1 MKRPSLLLSC
11 ATCATYATFA
21 TFATFALGA
30 CSSGFDAK
38 RQVDVLDSRVGPR
51 KAEDADA
58 RPDAPDAARN
68 KLIAEPFVMVPVAT
82 DIDPF
87 PRKPKISVPPDTKVL
102 YAVQIKAYGSGD
114 KSLRYQTHG
123 VSITTP
129 MTYERFDREIAPLV
143 SDAAALPN
151 GTALLFEFT
160 MSGGGT
166 GVPAWEAVPVRLPVL
181 ATARDIAGAQ
191 PELHETR
198 KLNPDGKTFRTSL
211 SEAVRVSLMPEAT
224 TRLSRWSAD
233 KKEYPVASA
242 VKGRVMDISVVGSG
256 TTVYLDLE
264 WLPEDDRKGA
274 AELLAAEL
282 RNVAGK

>member
-1 MKRPSLLLSC
+1 MKRSVVLIVLC
-11 ATCATYATFA
+11 
-21 TFATFALGA
+21 A

-38 RQVDVLDSRVGPR
+38 RQVDVLDSRVGPK
-51 KAEDADA
+51 KADDVDT
-58 RPDAPDAARN
+58 RPDTPDAGRN
-68 KLIAEPFVMVPVAT
+68 KLIAEAFVMVPVAT

-87 PRKPKISVPPDTKVL
+87 PRKPKVTVPSDTKVL
-102 YAVQIKAYGSGD
+102 YSIQIKAYGSND
-114 KSLRYQTHG
+114 KSMRYQTHG
-123 VSITTP
+123 VSVATP

-160 MSGGGT
+160 TNGGGT
-166 GVPAWEAVPVRLPVL
+166 GVPAWDAVPVRLPML

-191 PELHETR
+191 SEMHETR

-211 SEAVRVSLMPEAT
+211 SQAVRVSLTPDAT
-224 TRLSRWSAD
+224 TRLSRWGAD
-233 KKEYPVASA
+233 KKEYPVATA
-242 VKGRVMDISVVGSG
+242 VKGRIMDISVLGG
-256 TTVYLDLE
+256 ATTVYLDLE
-264 WLPEDDRKGA
+264 WIAEEERKGA

>member
-1 MKRPSLLLSC
+1 MKRVFLCSFVALLVP
-11 ATCATYATFA
+11 
-21 TFATFALGA
+21 A

-38 RQVDVLDSRVGPR
+38 RQVDRLDSRVGPR
-51 KAEDADA
+51 KADEADA
-58 RPDAPDAARN
+58 RPDTPDAARN
-68 KLIAEPFVMVPVAT
+68 KLVAEPFVMVPVAT
-82 DIDPF
+82 DVDPF
-87 PRKPKISVPPDTKVL
+87 PKKPKVTVPTDTKIL
-102 YAVQIKAYGSGD
+102 YSVQIKAYGSNK
-114 KSLRYQTHG
+114 KSMRYQTHG
-123 VSITTP
+123 VSVQTP

-160 MSGGGT
+160 MNGGGA
-166 GVPAWEAVPVRLPVL
+166 GVPAWDAVPVRLPIL

-198 KLNPDGKTFRTSL
+198 KLNPDGKTFRTAYTQ
-211 SEAVRVSLMPEAT
+211 AVRVSLTTDAT
-224 TRLSRWSAD
+224 TRLSRWGAD

-242 VKGRVMDISVVGSG
+242 VKGRVMDVSVLGG
-256 TTVYLDLE
+256 GTVYLELE
-264 WLPEDDRKGA
+264 WLPEEDRKGA

>member
-1 MKRPSLLLSC
+1 MKRSVVLLLSC
-11 ATCATYATFA
+11 
-21 TFATFALGA
+21 ALGA

-38 RQVDVLDSRVGPR
+38 RQVEVLDSRVGPK
-51 KAEDADA
+51 KADDVDA
-58 RPDAPDAARN
+58 RPDTPDAGRN
-68 KLIAEPFVMVPVAT
+68 KLIAEAFVMVPVAT

-87 PRKPKISVPPDTKVL
+87 PRRPKVTVPADTKVL
-102 YAVQIKAYGSGD
+102 YSVQIKAYGSND
-114 KSLRYQTHG
+114 KSMRYQTHG
-123 VSITTP
+123 VSIATP

-160 MSGGGT
+160 TNGGGT
-166 GVPAWEAVPVRLPVL
+166 GVPAWDAVPVRLPIL

-191 PELHETR
+191 SEMHETR

-211 SEAVRVSLMPEAT
+211 AQAVRVSLTPEAT
-224 TRLSRWSAD
+224 TRLSRWGAD
-233 KKEYPVASA
+233 KKEFPVASA
-242 VKGRVMDISVVGSG
+242 VKGRIMDISVLGG
-256 TTVYLDLE
+256 ATTVYLDLE
-264 WLPEDDRKGA
+264 WVPEEERKGA

>member
-1 MKRPSLLLSC
+1 MKRLALLLVFS
-11 ATCATYATFA
+11 
-21 TFATFALGA
+21 ALCA

-38 RQVDVLDSRVGPR
+38 RQVDSLDSRVGPR
-51 KAEDADA
+51 KADDAVA
-58 RPDAPDAARN
+58 RPDTPDAARN
-68 KLIAEPFVMVPVAT
+68 KLVAEPFVIVPVAT
-82 DIDPF
+82 DVDPF
-87 PRKPKISVPPDTKVL
+87 PKKPKVTVPADSKVL
-102 YAVQIKAYGSGD
+102 YSVQIKAYGSND
-114 KSLRYQTHG
+114 KSMRYQTHG
-123 VSITTP
+123 IAIQTP

-160 MSGGGT
+160 MNGGGI
-166 GVPAWEAVPVRLPVL
+166 GVPAWDAVPVRLPVL

-198 KLNPDGKTFRTSL
+198 KLNPDGKTFHTSYAQ
-211 SEAVRVSLMPEAT
+211 AVRVSLTPEAT
-224 TRLSRWSAD
+224 TRLSRWGAD

-242 VKGRVMDISVVGSG
+242 VKGRVMDVSVLGGG
-256 TTVYLDLE
+256 TSVYLELE
-264 WLPEDDRKGA
+264 WLAEEDRKGA

>member
-1 MKRPSLLLSC
+1 MKRLVLLFSC
-11 ATCATYATFA
+11 SSCF
-21 TFATFALGA
+21 LGA

-38 RQVDVLDSRVGPR
+38 HQVDVLDSRLGPR
-51 KAEDADA
+51 KADDAES
-58 RPDAPDAARN
+58 RPDTPDAART
-68 KLIAEPFVMVPVAT
+68 KLVAQAFVMVPVAT

-87 PRKPKISVPPDTKVL
+87 PRKPKVTVPPDAKVL
-102 YAVQIKAYGSGD
+102 YSVQIKAYGSSD
-114 KSLRYQTHG
+114 KSMRYQTHS
-123 VSITTP
+123 VAVQTPTTW
-129 MTYERFDREIAPLV
+129 ERFERDIAPLV

-160 MSGGGT
+160 TSGGGT

-198 KLNPDGKTFRTSL
+198 KLNPDGKTFRSAFMQ
-211 SEAVRVSLMPEAT
+211 AVRVTLTPDAT

-242 VKGRVMDISVVGSG
+242 VNGRIMDISVLGG
-256 TTVYLDLE
+256 LTVYLDLE
-264 WLPEDDRKGA
+264 WLVEEERRSA
-274 AELLAAEL
+274 ADLLAAEL